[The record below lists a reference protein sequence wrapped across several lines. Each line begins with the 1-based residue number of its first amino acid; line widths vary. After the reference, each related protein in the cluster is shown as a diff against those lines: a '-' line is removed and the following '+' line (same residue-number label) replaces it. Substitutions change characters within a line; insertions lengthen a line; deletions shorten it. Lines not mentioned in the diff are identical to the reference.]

1 MEQLSNVLINV
12 EADEHFL
19 ETMHFQLIA
28 TNEASL
34 CKPTTNFC
42 SLIALKLQDFTVLGM
57 FNYSSVASKL
67 LKKTSKFIVK
77 NCNFGALHTKNK
89 MFRIICQGGQLIK
102 DTNSGFLAESTDSL
116 GTALD

>member
-28 TNEASL
+28 TNETSL
-34 CKPTTNFC
+34 GKPATNFC
-42 SLIALKLQDFTVLGM
+42 SLIALKLQDFAVLGM

-67 LKKTSKFIVK
+67 LKNNIFFVKIVK
-77 NCNFGALHTKNK
+77 
-89 MFRIICQGGQLIK
+89 II
-102 DTNSGFLAESTDSL
+102 LAGYIDKL
-116 GTALD
+116 GMVLL

>member
-1 MEQLSNVLINV
+1 MVFRLWGLFAETYFQARIFDVNSELLFFYHLRTAVEQLSNVLINV

-42 SLIALKLQDFTVLGM
+42 SLIALKLQDFAVLGM

-67 LKKTSKFIVK
+67 LKKNKQI
-77 NCNFGALHTKNK
+77 NC
-89 MFRIICQGGQLIK
+89 
-102 DTNSGFLAESTDSL
+102 
-116 GTALD
+116 